1 MCVSE
6 GSAGS
11 ECSSPSCGRGR
22 GRSSG
27 HVRGWKCICSLQ
39 DWFGRGG
46 EAGQGCAGC
55 SEAQITC
62 ASEKVPAITSA
73 AELD

>member
-1 MCVSE
+1 MLLTFLWERKGQEQWACE
-6 GSAGS
+6 GMEVHLQFAGLVW
-11 ECSSPSCGRGR
+11 E
-22 GRSSG
+22 
-27 HVRGWKCICSLQ
+27 
-39 DWFGRGG
+39 GG